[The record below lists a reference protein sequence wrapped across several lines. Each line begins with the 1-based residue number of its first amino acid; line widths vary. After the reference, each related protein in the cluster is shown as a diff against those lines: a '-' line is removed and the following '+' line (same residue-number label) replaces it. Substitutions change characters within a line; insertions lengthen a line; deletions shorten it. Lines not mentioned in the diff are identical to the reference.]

1 MMKKICTIGLIYFMA
16 VFTVL
21 TSFAAPIS
29 LVNAEDGTEEIVV
42 VDANFNEDVVGGAP
56 SGFDVSEGGGTVTVV
71 ETEASNRIVFLDD
84 TSDSTNVALS
94 TNFEALGNL
103 VTVDMKFM
111 QPSYTSSTK
120 VARLK
125 GKGQAAV
132 IIETKKVD
140 DVNSITYRHSGDT
153 YEPLISVE
161 DGVWYDIQ
169 IVSDI
174 AEQSADVYINGEL
187 KIENAPFY
195 KAAEQI
201 DFFESFTPNSS
212 TKGHQVD
219 DIVIQGFPAG
229 SDDGGGDDGGNP
241 PSEEGIYEA
250 EYAVGSGTIV
260 DNKHPGYTGEGFVDF
275 NPNQPGGYLEWTVEV
290 AAADEYNLGFR
301 YSHGKDDNRPAEI
314 QVNGEVVEAVL
325 EFPSTGD
332 YTNYKYVGVNVELGE
347 GQHVIRLTGTG
358 PDGGANIDHLRVI
371 DSDLIDEEEPEI
383 VTEEVELSEL
393 LDDSMITKLVEDNV
407 LLQGE
412 RDLTQD
418 ITRVEFMALINNLF
432 GFSAEETYKGIEV
445 KEQVW
450 EISTEE
456 WASYVLETAQAAGY
470 IDSDQDGEIRPD
482 EPITRKE
489 LAAVINQLLD
499 LNENS
504 QSDQSDGSIGVL
516 ISEGILV
523 PQSGGG
529 FGANKPLSYQEALE
543 IIERVAERLIV
554 PYEETVVVDA
564 NFNADVL
571 GSAPAGFDVDEA
583 GGTVT
588 VVETD
593 DINYSV
599 FLDDTSDSTNVDLST
614 SFEALGHKVTLD
626 MKFMQPSYTSS
637 TKVVRLKGDGD
648 VAVVLETKKVNDVN
662 SISYRHSDDSH
673 EPLIAAESGVWYD
686 IQVIADIG
694 SQTADVLING
704 ELKIE
709 NAPFYKSAN
718 QIDYFESYS
727 PNSST
732 KGHVVD
738 DIVIKGTLLSEL
750 KEPEFVHIARAE
762 AISEELVL
770 VALNGTFENF
780 DVQDIKLSTSTASW
794 SSLYNVLDH
803 NLAVDKAAVTEDIFG
818 NTLLVLH
825 TLDQLGEGATYFED
839 ESQVFTG
846 DLDAAIL
853 QADHLMTWQMDH
865 GGWTK
870 SMEDKYIRPW
880 DGVEKRSTQ
889 LGPDGETELGS
900 IDNDATVKEIRFISE
915 VYRETNEDQYKESV
929 QKGIDFLLT
938 MQYETG
944 GFPQVYPERGNEG
957 EIIQY
962 SNDVTFND
970 DAMVNVLEL
979 FDDILN
985 EAYPFDNGIV
995 DEEVKMQL
1003 QASLDSA
1010 IDYILNA
1017 QIEVN
1022 GKLTAWCAQHDPFT
1036 YEPTGAR
1043 TYEHPSISGSESV
1056 GIVKFLMA
1064 IDNPSDE
1071 VTNAVKSALEWFD
1084 EVKLEGIRYISA
1096 DPNGEYFVEDPNAV
1110 TWYRFYDLETMEPI
1124 FSGRDGVIKRTIQE
1138 IEQERRDGYSW
1149 GGGYA
1154 NSLLE
1159 TATTTGYYVGKV
1171 YARVDASES
1180 IDVNGRTLKEDEIK
1194 QVTDG
1199 M

>member
-1 MMKKICTIGLIYFMA
+1 MMKKICTIVLVHFMA
-16 VFTVL
+16 AFTVL
-21 TSFAAPIS
+21 TAISTPIS
-29 LVNAEDGTEEIVV
+29 LVNAEEGTEEIVV
-42 VDANFNEDVVGGAP
+42 VNANFNEDMVGGAP

-71 ETEASNRIVFLDD
+71 ETDASNRSVFLDD
-84 TSDSTNVALS
+84 TSDSTNVSLS
-94 TNFEALGNL
+94 TNFEALGDQ

-111 QPSYTSSTK
+111 QPAYTSSTK

-132 IIETKKVD
+132 IIETKKVN

-161 DGVWYDIQ
+161 NGVWYDIQ
-169 IVSDI
+169 IVSDLT
-174 AEQSADVYINGEL
+174 EQAADVYINGEL

-195 KAAEQI
+195 KTAEQI

-219 DIVIQGFPAG
+219 DIVIKGFPAG
-229 SDDGGGDDGGNP
+229 SDNGGGNNGGNP
-241 PSEEGIYEA
+241 PSDEGIYEA
-250 EYAVGSGTIV
+250 EHAIGSGTIV

-290 AAADEYNLGFR
+290 AATDEYNLGFR

-314 QVNGEVVEAVL
+314 QVNGEVVETAL
-325 EFPSTGD
+325 GFPSTGD
-332 YTNYKYVGVNVELGE
+332 FTNYKYVGVNVELDA

-371 DSDLIDEEEPEI
+371 DADLVDEEEPDI
-383 VTEEVELSEL
+383 VTEEVGLSEL
-393 LDDSMITKLVEDNV
+393 LDEVMITKLIEEKV

-412 RDLTQD
+412 RDLTQN

-432 GFSAEETYKGIEV
+432 GFSSEETYKGIEV

-450 EISTEE
+450 EVSTEE
-456 WASYVLETAQAAGY
+456 WAAYVLETAQDAGY
-470 IDSDQDGEIRPD
+470 INSYKDGEIKPD
-482 EPITRKE
+482 QSITRKE
-489 LAAVINQLLD
+489 LAAIINHLLE

-504 QSDQSDGSIGVL
+504 QSDQSDASIGIL
-516 ISEGILV
+516 ISEGIMV
-523 PQSGGG
+523 PQSGGA

-543 IIERVAERLIV
+543 IISRVAERLIE
-554 PYEETVVVDA
+554 PYEETIVVNAD
-564 NFNADVL
+564 FNADVL
-571 GSAPAGFDVDEA
+571 GSAPAGFEVDTA

-593 DINYSV
+593 AMNYSV
-599 FLDDTSDSTNVDLST
+599 FLDDTSDSTNVDLRT
-614 SFEALGHKVTLD
+614 NFEALGHKVTLD

-686 IQVIADIG
+686 IQVVANIG
-694 SQTADVLING
+694 TQTADVFING

-709 NAPFYKSAN
+709 NAPFYKSAE

-738 DIVIKGTLLSEL
+738 DIVIKGTLVSEL
-750 KEPEFVHIARAE
+750 QEPDYVHIARAE
-762 AISEELVL
+762 AISDELVL

-803 NLAVDKAAVTEDIFG
+803 NLAVDKAAVTEDRFG

-825 TLDQLGEGATYFED
+825 TLDKLGEGATYFE
-839 ESQVFTG
+839 EENRSYTG
-846 DLDAAIL
+846 DLDAAKL
-853 QADHLMTWQMDH
+853 QADHLITWQMDH

-900 IDNDATVKEIRFISE
+900 IDNDATVKQIRFISE
-915 VYRETNEDQYKESV
+915 VFRETNADQYKQSV
-929 QKGIDFLLT
+929 LKGIDFLLT

-944 GFPQVYPERGNEG
+944 GFPQVYPKRGNDG
-957 EIIQY
+957 EAIQY

-985 EAYPFDNGIV
+985 EQYPFDTGIV

-1003 QASLDSA
+1003 QSSLDAA
-1010 IDYILNA
+1010 IDYILKS
-1017 QIEVN
+1017 QIEVG

-1056 GIVKFLMA
+1056 GVVKFLMS

-1071 VTNAVKSALEWFD
+1071 VRNAVKSALEWFD

-1096 DPNGEYFVEDPNAV
+1096 DPNGEYFVEDPNSVA
-1110 TWYRFYDLETMEPI
+1110 WYRFYDLETMEPI

-1149 GGGYA
+1149 GGSYA
-1154 NSLLE
+1154 KSLLE
-1159 TATTTGYYVGKV
+1159 TAKTTGYYVGKV
-1171 YARVDASES
+1171 YARVNATES
-1180 IDVNGRTLKEDEIK
+1180 VDMNGRKLKDEEIK